1 MTKEFTKLVKKNEND
16 KKAYYKRLAG
26 TITPEGLGFIK
37 ALDEMRERHLKAFI
51 GYPNVLVRNAH
62 TCFFDFAVSFLNGA
76 IKKHFS
82 KENKSFPKVV
92 IHDKPHP
99 SVEKDMAEQKE
110 SLTDFGYNTLKDIWY
125 KDTPIF
131 FALLSSLLSD
141 KDVFVS
147 NFMVSNYN
155 MFLDML
161 SFHIKQTEQKEK
173 RA

>member
-1 MTKEFTKLVKKNEND
+1 ME
-16 KKAYYKRLAG
+16 
-26 TITPEGLGFIK
+26 
-37 ALDEMRERHLKAFI
+37 
-51 GYPNVLVRNAH
+51 
-62 TCFFDFAVSFLNGA
+62 
-76 IKKHFS
+76 
-82 KENKSFPKVV
+82 

-125 KDTPIF
+125 IDTPIF